1 MVVGAALTGTGKF
14 TLPLVFPLAFKYVID
29 VLLASQ
35 PKLDRINLIID
46 RWCAWLAQAAHLTPT
61 SEHKL
66 AALSGALLLIYA
78 LQSIA
83 SYYRNYWA
91 GVAGNRLI
99 FELRCKLFAHLQQ
112 LPHTFFRS
120 QSIGGSRVAGV
131 ERRTAGA

>member
-1 MVVGAALTGTGKF
+1 MDSNEPDSARSPLARFLSFSRPHLRLVVGAALTGIGKF

-46 RWCAWLAQAAHLTPT
+46 RWCAGLAQAAHLTPT

-83 SYYRNYWA
+83 SYYRNY
-91 GVAGNRLI
+91 
-99 FELRCKLFAHLQQ
+99 
-112 LPHTFFRS
+112 
-120 QSIGGSRVAGV
+120 
-131 ERRTAGA
+131 